1 MGTTY
6 SLIKKHG
13 LEVDLDEHSCLFDLD
28 INCEVNNTYS
38 QITVSNLTPEQV
50 IETAL
55 KMLQAAS
62 YFVEGAGETVDA
74 AIIAFK
80 KRAGG
85 W

>member
-6 SLIKKHG
+6 TIHSGKKV
-13 LEVDLDEHSCLFDLD
+13 EIDLDEHSCRFDLD
-28 INCEVNNTYS
+28 IRCQVDNLCS
-38 QITVSNLTPEQV
+38 QITVADLEPEQV

-74 AIIAFK
+74 AIIEFK